1 MARNA
6 GDIHLRP
13 LSPQGTQANR
23 GGEMM
28 GLMVFVIL
36 IMQISIYERLGLI
49 RDRTTMIEE
58 RLKQYIRWKR
68 GIHKEKP

>member
-1 MARNA
+1 
-6 GDIHLRP
+6 
-13 LSPQGTQANR
+13 
-23 GGEMM
+23 M